1 MMKVIRWVDNYLEEV
16 LMTLLLIGI
25 TIVMALQV
33 IARYVF
39 NSPLSWTDELAKYM
53 LVWSCFLSVSYC
65 VKKRISIKIDQFQ
78 NMLPEKVI
86 PWIKVIRH
94 TIVLIFCVV
103 MIPYCVTYV
112 QQAVESG
119 ATSSA
124 MQIPMYFI
132 QSAPLVGF
140 VLLAIRVLQALIR
153 ELKASWH
160 VMVFSIKEEVLK
172 ELREERDARLEDP
185 EARAAAVKAA
195 IEMLEI
201 ETEQKPAAESGTDP
215 EEQAA
220 DGGEEDAQK

>member
-1 MMKVIRWVDNYLEEV
+1 MKVLRWLDNYLEEV

-33 IARYVF
+33 VARYVF

-94 TIVLIFCVV
+94 TIVLIFCII

-112 QQAVESG
+112 QQAIDSG

-140 VLLAIRVLQALIR
+140 ILLAIRVLQALCR

-172 ELREERDARLEDP
+172 ELREEQAATAEDP
-185 EARAAAVKAA
+185 EARAAAVQAA

-201 ETEQKPAAESGTDP
+201 DP
-215 EEQAA
+215 DKAAA
-220 DGGEEDAQK
+220 DGGKEDAET